1 MIDFDGKKRER
12 KDDSE
17 AEGVMDDG
25 WDFRS
30 TKKEDILTTNQRGTS
45 QVKLTREIRVCEVSG
60 ETLQKN

>member
-17 AEGVMDDG
+17 AEGAMDDG

-30 TKKEDILTTNQRGTS
+30 TKKEDILTTNQGWTS
-45 QVKLTREIRVCEVSG
+45 RVKLTREIRVCEVSG